1 MCNTTQQQQPVPS
14 GDTSK
19 ELTALDVE
27 LKCVETQMRIAE
39 LQNSMDYNRS
49 LAGQMQRQFET
60 FQRMAK
66 PLSESN
72 FVPAAYKGNLGDCVI
87 AVEIACR
94 LQILP
99 LTVMQNLCVVKGKPT
114 WSAKFLIGCVN
125 TCGRYSTLDYRF
137 TIDGKVGDVSYKT
150 WVKREGKNTEVLKPF
165 EHPELDNVV
174 CVAYAIEKA
183 TGKELVSPP
192 VSIRMAVGEGWYSKD
207 GSKWPTMPELMLR
220 WIQFGVFTPI
230 FRSHATKDERIERR
244 MWKFS
249 NFPLMRE
256 AVKLRYALFPYIYT
270 MARKTY
276 DTGVGICRPLYYE
289 YPDNEE
295 AYAYEGEYLFGDNI
309 LVAPITEAAQDGKTS
324 LKEIWFPKG
333 KWWSVATNEM
343 IEGPCVRTMHFS
355 DKDIPYF

>member
-1 MCNTTQQQQPVPS
+1 MCNTTQQQQAVNS
-14 GDTSK
+14 DASK

-27 LKCVETQMRIAE
+27 LKRVETQMRIAE
-39 LQNSMDYNRS
+39 LQSTMDYNRS

-137 TIDGKVGDVSYKT
+137 TIDGKVGEVSYKT
-150 WVKREGKNTEVLKPF
+150 WVKREDKNTEVLKPF

-174 CVAYAIEKA
+174 CVAFATEKA

-192 VSIRMAVGEGWYSKD
+192 VSIRMAVGEGWYTKD
-207 GSKWPTMPELMLR
+207 GSKWPTMSDLMLR
-220 WIQFGVFTPI
+220 YRAASYWVSTFAPEMAMG
-230 FRSHATKDERIERR
+230 FRT
-244 MWKFS
+244 
-249 NFPLMRE
+249 
-256 AVKLRYALFPYIYT
+256 T
-270 MARKTY
+270 
-276 DTGVGICRPLYYE
+276 
-289 YPDNEE
+289 EE
-295 AYAYEGEYLFGDNI
+295 AQDIVDVDYEEINDTALP
-309 LVAPITEAAQDGKTS
+309 APTKPKPRPTTAAMEDAKDRLRNRGTKTAGTEPANQQPSIDM
-324 LKEIWFPKG
+324 P
-333 KWWSVATNEM
+333 
-343 IEGPCVRTMHFS
+343 
-355 DKDIPYF
+355 

>member
-1 MCNTTQQQQPVPS
+1 MCNTTQQQQAVPS

-27 LKCVETQMRIAE
+27 LKRAETQMRIAE

-72 FVPAAYKGNLGDCVI
+72 FVPAAYKGNFGDCVI

-99 LTVMQNLCVVKGKPT
+99 LTVMQNLCVVKGNPT
-114 WSAKFLIGCVN
+114 WKAKFLIGCVN
-125 TCGRYSTLDYRF
+125 TCGRYTTLNYRF
-137 TIDGKVGDVSYKT
+137 SIDGKVGEVSYKT

-174 CVAYAIEKA
+174 CVAYATEKA

-192 VSIRMAVGEGWYSKD
+192 VSIRMAVGEGWYTKD
-207 GSKWPTMPELMLR
+207 GSKWPTMSDLMLR
-220 WIQFGVFTPI
+220 YRAASYWVSTFAPEMAMG
-230 FRSHATKDERIERR
+230 FRTTEEAQDIVDVEYEEINDSSLPAPTKPKPRPTTSAMEDAKE
-244 MWKFS
+244 
-249 NFPLMRE
+249 
-256 AVKLRYALFPYIYT
+256 KLRNRGT
-270 MARKTY
+270 KTA
-276 DTGVGICRPLYYE
+276 G
-289 YPDNEE
+289 NEP
-295 AYAYEGEYLFGDNI
+295 ANQQPTIDM
-309 LVAPITEAAQDGKTS
+309 P
-324 LKEIWFPKG
+324 
-333 KWWSVATNEM
+333 
-343 IEGPCVRTMHFS
+343 
-355 DKDIPYF
+355 